1 MIPCNCN
8 NTNIVFD
15 RFYVKVCERYAAD
28 AWWEIPTGNV
38 SNVSVIDVFVSIIN
52 VFERFYVKVWQDE
65 QVMNGCNA
73 FNVSGGKR

>member
-28 AWWEIPTGNV
+28 AWWEILTGNV

-52 VFERFYVKVWQDE
+52 VFDI
-65 QVMNGCNA
+65 
-73 FNVSGGKR
+73 